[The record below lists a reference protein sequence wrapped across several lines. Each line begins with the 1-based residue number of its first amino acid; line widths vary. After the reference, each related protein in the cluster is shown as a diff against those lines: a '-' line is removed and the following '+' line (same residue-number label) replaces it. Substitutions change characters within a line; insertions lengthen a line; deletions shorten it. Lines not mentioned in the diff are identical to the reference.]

1 MSCADSALVL
11 TITLPVTAPV
21 ALESQ
26 GTPVLLGDSPKYAV
40 LFSCRSSSSQV
51 PLV

>member
-1 MSCADSALVL
+1 MSCADSA
-11 TITLPVTAPV
+11 PVIALV

-26 GTPVLLGDSPKYAV
+26 GTRVLLGDSPKYAV
-40 LFSCRSSSSQV
+40 LFSCRSSSSQL